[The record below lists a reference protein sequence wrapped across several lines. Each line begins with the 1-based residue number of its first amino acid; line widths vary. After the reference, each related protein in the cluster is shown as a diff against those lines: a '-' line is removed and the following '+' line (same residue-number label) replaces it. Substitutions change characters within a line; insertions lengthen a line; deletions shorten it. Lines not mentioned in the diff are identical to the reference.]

1 MCIFFDTLGKYSS
14 RQRERDKPDENTSVS
29 EVNSNFAQ
37 KSQQRFRRRPSYIF
51 VRKFSFYVK
60 SINRSSGPILS

>member
-51 VRKFSFYVK
+51 VRK
-60 SINRSSGPILS
+60 